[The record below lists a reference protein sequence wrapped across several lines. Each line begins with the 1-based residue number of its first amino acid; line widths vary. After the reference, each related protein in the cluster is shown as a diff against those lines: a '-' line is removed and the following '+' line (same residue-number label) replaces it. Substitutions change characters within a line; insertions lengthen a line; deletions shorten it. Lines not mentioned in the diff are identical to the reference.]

1 MNDGK
6 TSLIL
11 RGNFFFFAGLNR
23 TNSSLG
29 LSKAAIYSLTSAYV
43 ISFLIGYTG
52 NALGLVVVYR
62 RRSFKSTMNLLIMN
76 MCFADLLA
84 MLIITPLS
92 LGYIHRNGR
101 WIGGLIGEITCRLS
115 QYGFVVT
122 IAASILTIL
131 FISCGRFFAICYP
144 LKGKLLQRPR
154 VVTAWIWAL
163 AFVLMSPYVV
173 LYHLK
178 PESDGW
184 ICTMYSGNENTPKFM
199 KVHFMLIFVILYAFP
214 VVLVAWLNSII
225 VFTLARGHIPG
236 EANGTS
242 REVAM
247 RLRYKAVKM
256 LISLLALFAIC
267 WLPTH
272 VMHFFI
278 IMRRDILFRLP
289 KWFPYFAFWMG
300 HLNSALNPIIYVLL
314 SDNFRRDFK
323 KLFLRSKRVKNSV
336 KATNSF
342 MMSSRE
348 RSGSGLGRLSH
359 RLSETLSL
367 KSFHRTPTFRHANL
381 LTCISPD
388 NKSSQ
393 SQFSAC
399 KE

>member
-1 MNDGK
+1 MWD
-6 TSLIL
+6 
-11 RGNFFFFAGLNR
+11 FCFCFFAGLNR
-23 TNSSLG
+23 TRSSQS
-29 LSKAAIYSLTSAYV
+29 LSTAAINTLTSAYV
-43 ISFLIGYTG
+43 ISFLIGFTG

-92 LGYIHRNGR
+92 LGYLHGNGR
-101 WIGGLIGEITCRLS
+101 WIGGLIGEITCRLT
-115 QYGFVVT
+115 QYAFVVT
-122 IAASILTIL
+122 IAASVLTIL

-144 LKGKLLQRPR
+144 LKRKLLQRPR

-163 AFVLMSPYVV
+163 AFLLMSPFLV

-178 PESDGW
+178 PKNDGW
-184 ICTMYSGNENTPKFM
+184 ICTMYYGTENTPKFM
-199 KVHFMLIFVILYAFP
+199 RIHYLLLFVILYAFP
-214 VVLVAWLNSII
+214 VVLVAMLNSII

-242 REVAM
+242 REAAM
-247 RLRYKAVKM
+247 RFRYKAVKM
-256 LISLLALFAIC
+256 LISLLAVFAIC

-278 IMRRDILFRLP
+278 TMRRDILVRLP
-289 KWFPYFAFWMG
+289 KWFPHFSFWMG

-314 SDNFRRDFK
+314 SDNFRRDFR
-323 KLFLRSKRVKNSV
+323 KLFLHSKQVKTSIKV
-336 KATNSF
+336 TNVSF
-342 MMSSRE
+342 MMPSRE
-348 RSGSGLGRLSH
+348 RSGSGFGRLSH

-367 KSFHRTPTFRHANL
+367 KSFPRTPSFQHANL
-381 LTCISPD
+381 FACISPE

-393 SQFSAC
+393 SQLTPSSC
-399 KE
+399 KEGIL